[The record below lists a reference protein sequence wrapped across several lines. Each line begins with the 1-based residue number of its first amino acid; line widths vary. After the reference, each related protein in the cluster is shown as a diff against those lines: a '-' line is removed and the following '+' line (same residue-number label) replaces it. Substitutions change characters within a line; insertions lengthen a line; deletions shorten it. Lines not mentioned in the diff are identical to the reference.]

1 MTRYQNLSLD
11 RQLCF
16 ALYAATHGITRSYR
30 VRLKAVGLTYP
41 QYLVLLALWDEDGRS
56 VSQLAQRLH
65 LDSAAITPLL
75 KRLEV
80 AGFLTRQRMPA
91 EERVVQSFLTP
102 AGRELEHAV
111 ARIQNEVACQA
122 GLPEDAFI
130 ALCATLHDLTQRM
143 ADDPKV
149 KRIAA

>member
-41 QYLVLLALWDEDGRS
+41 QYLVMLALWEEDGRA

-75 KRLEV
+75 KRLEG
-80 AGFLTRQRMPA
+80 AGFLERQRRSS

-102 AGRELEHAV
+102 AGRELEHEV
-111 ARIQNEVACQA
+111 ARIQGEVACQA
-122 GLPEDAFI
+122 GLPEDVFM
-130 ALCATLHDLTQRM
+130 ALCSTLHELTQRM
-143 ADDPKV
+143 ADDPEV
-149 KRIAA
+149 KRVAA